1 MKTRLDYKPWKISVA
16 AAYRQNTDGKDAAI
30 PIRTGP
36 GVDSVAAEIYAG
48 VRSWRRFPTCFGD
61 AGTPDAETVYILLD
75 RIATPLA
82 LLDPKY
88 STIATAKRCKP
99 SELPRSLRDLYQH
112 LVALGHAQPNVET
125 DTETEG
131 KRA

>member
-1 MKTRLDYKPWKISVA
+1 MKIRLDYKPWKITVD
-16 AAYRQNTDGKDAAI
+16 AAYRQNKEGKDDAI

-36 GVDSVAAEIYAG
+36 GVDSVAAAIYAG
-48 VRSWRRFPTCFGD
+48 VRSWRRFPVSFGD
-61 AGTPDAETVYILLD
+61 AGTPDAESVFVLLD
-75 RIATPLA
+75 RIQTPIS
-82 LLDPKY
+82 LLDPQY
-88 STIATAKRCKP
+88 STVATAKRCKP